1 MTSISSYHR
10 LLSVIITVC
19 IGLIIYSCANKS
31 QGPTGGPKDET
42 PPKIIKTIPLNAALN
57 FKKKQVQIYFDENIS
72 VENPAENI
80 LISPPQQKQPTVKG
94 NGRIVTVDFEQ
105 NLIDS
110 TTYTIN
116 FGNSIVDLNEKNP
129 LENYRFSF
137 STGNE
142 IDTLKISG
150 IVINAEDLNPM
161 SKVLVGIYREHNDS
175 VFFQKPFLRI
185 GKTDEHGRFVIDN
198 VKAGVYKVF
207 ALDDTN
213 KDYFFQPGEGVAFID
228 SLVTPTFRIEE
239 MKDTV
244 WEDSIHVDS
253 IRTYM
258 GTRFLPDNIV
268 MKFFKENKK
277 RQYFVKSE
285 RKTEQT
291 FQLFFNTKQTE
302 LPVLKALNF
311 DWKGK
316 IMHQNDKN
324 SDSLIFKTKDS
335 VKPKLDSLQSSWEGK
350 YMLQKNQ
357 TLDSLTYWIMDT
369 IISKIDTLQF
379 SMSYF
384 KTDSAYQ
391 LVPQTDTINVFMR
404 KARENPKAKKLES
417 QPKIEFYKFNH
428 NASGNFEVYNP
439 IILKFDSPLAEVDL
453 SKIKLLEKIDTV
465 FKDLPIKWIQADSS
479 KMQYNINY
487 KFEPEKSYELKI
499 DSAAFRNIY
508 NLNSDKSSGQFKVKS
523 LDEYSSIKMLLSKF
537 DSLVVFQVL
546 DTKDVVL
553 STKPASPKGTHFE
566 YLKPGDYYLRA
577 FIDSNRNGVW
587 DTGDLSKKLQPET
600 VYYYNKKLSL
610 RANWEF
616 EETWDLGSVPLL
628 EQKPA
633 ELKKDNKRK

>member
-1 MTSISSYHR
+1 MTSISPYHR
-10 LLSVIITVC
+10 FLSVLITVC
-19 IGLIIYSCANKS
+19 LGLIIYSCANKS

-42 PPKIIKTIPLNAALN
+42 PPKVIKTVPLNAALN
-57 FKKKQVQIYFDENIS
+57 FKKKSIQIYFDENIS
-72 VENPAENI
+72 IDNPAENV

-94 NGRIVTVDFEQ
+94 NGRIVSVDFEQ
-105 NLIDS
+105 DLIDS

-116 FGNSIVDLNEKNP
+116 FGNSIVDLNEKNAV
-129 LENYRFSF
+129 ENYRFSF

-150 IVINAEDLNPM
+150 VVINAEDLNPM
-161 SKVLVGIYREHNDS
+161 SKVLVGIYREQSDS
-175 VFFQKPFLRI
+175 VFYQKPFLRI
-185 GKTDEHGRFVIDN
+185 GKTDEYGRFVIDN

-302 LPVLKALNF
+302 LPVLKPLNF
-311 DWKGK
+311 D
-316 IMHQNDKN
+316 
-324 SDSLIFKTKDS
+324 
-335 VKPKLDSLQSSWEGK
+335 WEGK
-350 YMLQKNQ
+350 YMLQKNS
-357 TLDSLTYWIMDT
+357 TLDSLTYWITD
-369 IISKIDTLQF
+369 SAVYKIDTLQF
-379 SMSYF
+379 TMTYL
-384 KTDSAYQ
+384 KTDSIYQ
-391 LVPQTDTINVFMR
+391 LVPQTDTITVFQR
-404 KARENPKAKKLES
+404 KARVNTKAKKS
-417 QPKIEFYKFNH
+417 DTQPKIEFYKFNH
-428 NASGNFEVYNP
+428 NANGAFEVYNP
-439 IILKFDSPLAEVDL
+439 IYIKFDSPLAEVDL
-453 SKIKLLEKIDTV
+453 SKIKLSEKIDTIY
-465 FKDLPIKWIQADSS
+465 KDLPVKWIQSDST
-479 KMQYNINY
+479 KMLYSIKY

-546 DTKDVVL
+546 DTRDAVL
-553 STKPASPKGTHFE
+553 ATKPATPKGTQFE
-566 YLKPGDYYLRA
+566 YLKPGDFYLRA
-577 FIDSNRNGVW
+577 FIDSNRNGIW

-616 EETWDLGSVPLL
+616 EETWELGSVPLL
-628 EQKPA
+628 EQKPT
-633 ELKKDNKRK
+633 ELKKDNKKK

>member
-1 MTSISSYHR
+1 MTSISPYHR
-10 LLSVIITVC
+10 FLSVLITVC
-19 IGLIIYSCANKS
+19 LGLIIYSCANKS

-42 PPKIIKTIPLNAALN
+42 PPKVIKTVPLNAALN
-57 FKKKQVQIYFDENIS
+57 FKKKSIQIYFDENIS
-72 VENPAENI
+72 IDNPAENV

-94 NGRIVTVDFEQ
+94 NGRIVSVDFEQ
-105 NLIDS
+105 DLIDS

-116 FGNSIVDLNEKNP
+116 FGNSIVDLNEKNAV
-129 LENYRFSF
+129 ENYRFSF

-150 IVINAEDLNPM
+150 VVINAEDLNPM
-161 SKVLVGIYREHNDS
+161 SKVLVGIYREQSDS
-175 VFFQKPFLRI
+175 VFYQKPFLRI
-185 GKTDEHGRFVIDN
+185 GKTDEYGRFVIDN

-291 FQLFFNTKQTE
+291 FQLFFNTKQTD
-302 LPVLKALNF
+302 LPVLKPLNF
-311 DWKGK
+311 D
-316 IMHQNDKN
+316 
-324 SDSLIFKTKDS
+324 
-335 VKPKLDSLQSSWEGK
+335 WEGK
-350 YMLQKNQ
+350 YMLQKNS
-357 TLDSLTYWIMDT
+357 TLDSLTYWITD
-369 IISKIDTLQF
+369 SAVYKIDTLQF
-379 SMSYF
+379 TMTYL
-384 KTDSAYQ
+384 KTDSIYQ
-391 LVPQTDTINVFMR
+391 LVPQTDTITVFQR
-404 KARENPKAKKLES
+404 KARVNTKAKKS
-417 QPKIEFYKFNH
+417 DTQPKIEFYKFNH
-428 NASGNFEVYNP
+428 NANGAFEVYNP
-439 IILKFDSPLAEVDL
+439 IYIKFDSPLAEVDL
-453 SKIKLLEKIDTV
+453 SKIKLSEKIDTIY
-465 FKDLPIKWIQADSS
+465 KDLPVKWIQSDST
-479 KMQYNINY
+479 KMLYSIKY

-546 DTKDVVL
+546 DTRDAVL
-553 STKPASPKGTHFE
+553 ATKPATPKGTQFE
-566 YLKPGDYYLRA
+566 YLKPGDFYLRA
-577 FIDSNRNGVW
+577 FIDSNRNGIW

-616 EETWDLGSVPLL
+616 EETWELGSVPLL
-628 EQKPA
+628 EQKPT
-633 ELKKDNKRK
+633 ELKKDNKKK

>member
-1 MTSISSYHR
+1 MTSISPYHR
-10 LLSVIITVC
+10 FLSVLITVC
-19 IGLIIYSCANKS
+19 LGLIIYSCANKS

-42 PPKIIKTIPLNAALN
+42 PPKVIKTVPLNAALN
-57 FKKKQVQIYFDENIS
+57 FKKKSIQIYFDENIS
-72 VENPAENI
+72 IDNPAENV

-94 NGRIVTVDFEQ
+94 NGRIVSVDFEQ
-105 NLIDS
+105 DLIDS

-116 FGNSIVDLNEKNP
+116 FGNSIVDLNEKNAV
-129 LENYRFSF
+129 ENYRFSF

-150 IVINAEDLNPM
+150 VVINAEDLNPM
-161 SKVLVGIYREHNDS
+161 SKVLVGIYREQSDS
-175 VFFQKPFLRI
+175 VFYQKPFLRI
-185 GKTDEHGRFVIDN
+185 GKTDEYGRFVIDN

-302 LPVLKALNF
+302 LPVLKPLNF
-311 DWKGK
+311 D
-316 IMHQNDKN
+316 
-324 SDSLIFKTKDS
+324 
-335 VKPKLDSLQSSWEGK
+335 WEGK
-350 YMLQKNQ
+350 YMLQKNS
-357 TLDSLTYWIMDT
+357 TLDSLTYWITD
-369 IISKIDTLQF
+369 SAVYKIDTLQF
-379 SMSYF
+379 TMTYL
-384 KTDSAYQ
+384 KTDSIYQ
-391 LVPQTDTINVFMR
+391 LVPQTDTITVFQR
-404 KARENPKAKKLES
+404 KARVNTKAKKS
-417 QPKIEFYKFNH
+417 DTQPKIEFYKFNH
-428 NASGNFEVYNP
+428 NANGAFEVYNP
-439 IILKFDSPLAEVDL
+439 IYIKFDSPLAEVDL
-453 SKIKLLEKIDTV
+453 SKIKLSEKIDTIY
-465 FKDLPIKWIQADSS
+465 KDLPVKWIQSDST
-479 KMQYNINY
+479 KMLYSIKY
-487 KFEPEKSYELKI
+487 KFEPEKSYELKV

-546 DTKDVVL
+546 DTRDAVL
-553 STKPASPKGTHFE
+553 ATKPATPKGTQFE
-566 YLKPGDYYLRA
+566 YLKPGDFYLRA
-577 FIDSNRNGVW
+577 FIDSNRNGIW

-616 EETWDLGSVPLL
+616 EETWELGSVPLL
-628 EQKPA
+628 EQKPT
-633 ELKKDNKRK
+633 ELKKDNKKK

>member
-1 MTSISSYHR
+1 MTSISSSHR
-10 LLSVIITVC
+10 ILSAITAIF

-42 PPKIIKTIPLNAALN
+42 APKVIKTNPLNAALN
-57 FKKKQVQIYFDENIS
+57 FKKKQIQIYFDENIT
-72 VENPAENI
+72 VENPAENV

-94 NGRIVTVDFEQ
+94 NGRVVSVDFEQ
-105 NLIDS
+105 DLIDS

-116 FGNSIVDLNEKNP
+116 FGNSIVDLNEKNAV
-129 LENYRFSF
+129 ENYRFSF

-161 SKVLVGIYREHNDS
+161 SKVLVGIYREQSDS

-185 GKTDEHGRFVIDN
+185 GKTDENGRFVIDN
-198 VKAGVYKVF
+198 MKAGVYKVF
-207 ALDDTN
+207 ALEDSN

-244 WEDSIHVDS
+244 WEDSVHVDS

-258 GTRFLPDNIV
+258 GTRFLPDNIIL
-268 MKFFKENKK
+268 KFFKENKK

-285 RKTEQT
+285 RKTAQT

-302 LPVLKALNF
+302 LPVLVPLNF
-311 DWKGK
+311 DWNGK
-316 IMHQNDKN
+316 YISQKKPAL
-324 SDSLIFKTKDS
+324 DSLIYSSKDS
-335 VKPKLDSLQSSWEGK
+335 AITKVDSLKSSWKGK
-350 YMLQKNQ
+350 YMLQKNLS
-357 TLDSLTYWIMDT
+357 LDSLTYWITDST
-369 IISKIDTLQF
+369 ISKIDTLQF
-379 SMSYF
+379 SMSYL
-384 KTDSAYQ
+384 KTDSAYR

-404 KARENPKAKKLES
+404 KARENLKAKKTVAE
-417 QPKIEFYKFNH
+417 PKIEFYNFNH
-428 NASGNFEVYNP
+428 NANGVFEVYNP
-439 IILKFDSPLAEVDL
+439 IFIKFDSPLAKVDI
-453 SKIKLLEKIDTV
+453 SKIKLSEKIDSV
-465 FKDLPIKWIQADSS
+465 LKDLPFKWNQTDSS
-479 KMQYNINY
+479 RMQYSIQY

-508 NLNSDKSSGQFKVKS
+508 NLNSDKASGQFKVKS
-523 LDEYSSIKMLLSKF
+523 LEDYSSIKMLLSKF

-546 DTKDVVL
+546 DTKDAVL
-553 STKPASPKGTHFE
+553 ASKPATSKGTLFE

-587 DTGDLSKKLQPET
+587 DTGDLSKRLQAET

-616 EETWDLGSVPLL
+616 EETWNLLSVPLL

-633 ELKKDNKRK
+633 ELKKDNKKK

>member
-1 MTSISSYHR
+1 MTSISPYHR
-10 LLSVIITVC
+10 FLSVLITVC
-19 IGLIIYSCANKS
+19 LGLIIYSCANKS

-42 PPKIIKTIPLNAALN
+42 PPKVIKTVPLNAALN
-57 FKKKQVQIYFDENIS
+57 FKKKSIQIYFDENIS
-72 VENPAENI
+72 IDNPAENV

-94 NGRIVTVDFEQ
+94 NGRIVSVDFEQ
-105 NLIDS
+105 DLIDS

-116 FGNSIVDLNEKNP
+116 FGNSIVDLNEKNAV
-129 LENYRFSF
+129 ENYRFSF

-150 IVINAEDLNPM
+150 VVINAEDLNPM
-161 SKVLVGIYREHNDS
+161 SKVLVGIYREQSDS
-175 VFFQKPFLRI
+175 VFYQKPFLRI
-185 GKTDEHGRFVIDN
+185 GKTDEYGRFVIDN

-291 FQLFFNTKQTE
+291 FQLFFNTKQTD
-302 LPVLKALNF
+302 LPVLKPLNF
-311 DWKGK
+311 D
-316 IMHQNDKN
+316 
-324 SDSLIFKTKDS
+324 
-335 VKPKLDSLQSSWEGK
+335 WEGK
-350 YMLQKNQ
+350 YMLQKNS
-357 TLDSLTYWIMDT
+357 TLDSLTYWITD
-369 IISKIDTLQF
+369 SAVYKIDTLQF
-379 SMSYF
+379 TMTYL
-384 KTDSAYQ
+384 KTDSIYQ
-391 LVPQTDTINVFMR
+391 LVPQTDTITVFQR
-404 KARENPKAKKLES
+404 KARVNTKAKKS
-417 QPKIEFYKFNH
+417 DTQPKIEFYKFNH
-428 NASGNFEVYNP
+428 NANGAFEVYNP
-439 IILKFDSPLAEVDL
+439 IYIKFDSPLAEVDL
-453 SKIKLLEKIDTV
+453 SKIKLSEKIDTIY
-465 FKDLPIKWIQADSS
+465 KDLPVKWIQSDST
-479 KMQYNINY
+479 KMLYSIKY
-487 KFEPEKSYELKI
+487 KFEPEKSYELKV

-546 DTKDVVL
+546 DTRDAVL
-553 STKPASPKGTHFE
+553 ATKPATPKGTQFE
-566 YLKPGDYYLRA
+566 YLKPGDFYLRA
-577 FIDSNRNGVW
+577 FIDSNRNGIW

-616 EETWDLGSVPLL
+616 EETWELGSVPLL
-628 EQKPA
+628 EQKPT
-633 ELKKDNKRK
+633 ELKKDNKKK